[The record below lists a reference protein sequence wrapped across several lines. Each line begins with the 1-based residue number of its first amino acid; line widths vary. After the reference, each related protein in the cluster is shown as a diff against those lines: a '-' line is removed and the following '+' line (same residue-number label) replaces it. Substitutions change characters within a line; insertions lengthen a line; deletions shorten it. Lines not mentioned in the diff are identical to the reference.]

1 MMAPRDENR
10 HLRRAVETAKIGTMR
25 SEEQAMKQFISISVI
40 ALALMAGAASAQS
53 STPPPLPALT
63 QQQRQEVDAR
73 IDAYRRITDERVARG
88 EVTADEAARL
98 VQWREWQIARQT
110 LAQAAIPP
118 DYREAPLADA
128 SRPPDYREPPVAYDA
143 AEPPSGYVPYR
154 YATPYYATP
163 YYAAPYYG
171 PYYGPYYR
179 GPRPYAYWGPSVS
192 VCAGGFGRNFG
203 GRICF

>member
-1 MMAPRDENR
+1 
-10 HLRRAVETAKIGTMR
+10 
-25 SEEQAMKQFISISVI
+25 MKQFISISAI
-40 ALALMAGAASAQS
+40 ALAMTAGAAIAQS

-63 QQQRQEVDAR
+63 QQQRQDIDAR

-88 EVTADEAARL
+88 EITADEAARL

-110 LAQAAIPP
+110 LARAAIPPGYVEAPPAGESQPP
-118 DYREAPLADA
+118 DYREPPPDV
-128 SRPPDYREPPVAYDA
+128 SRPPDYRESPADYYTV
-143 AEPPSGYVPYR
+143 EPPGGYVPYR
-154 YATPYYATP
+154 YATPYYTAP
-163 YYAAPYYG
+163 YYTAPYYG

>member
-128 SRPPDYREPPVAYDA
+128 SRPPDYREPPAAYDA

-171 PYYGPYYR
+171 PYYPYYR

>member
-1 MMAPRDENR
+1 
-10 HLRRAVETAKIGTMR
+10 
-25 SEEQAMKQFISISVI
+25 MKQFISISVI
-40 ALALMAGAASAQS
+40 ALALTAGAASAQS

-88 EVTADEAARL
+88 EITADEAARL

-118 DYREAPLADA
+118 DYREVPRADA
-128 SRPPDYREPPVAYDA
+128 SQPPDYREPPADYYTV
-143 AEPPSGYVPYR
+143 EPPSGYVPYR
-154 YATPYYATP
+154 YATP

-171 PYYGPYYR
+171 PYYGPYW